1 MLSYKQ
7 KINIFK
13 KASIC
18 RNFEEETFKQ
28 AKSKKIKIPIYLSAG
43 QEYISSTISNLTRE
57 LKINP
62 LIFPQHRCHSIYL
75 SFGGNISKLINEL
88 LGSSEG
94 CTYGMGGS
102 ASIHSK
108 EINMF
113 GHDGHMGTQAP
124 IGVGACFSSKKPTI
138 IFLGD
143 ASAEEDY
150 VLGAIGWASTKKL
163 PIVFVIEDNNLSI
176 LTEKKI
182 RRNWH
187 MHDVGKAFKIQSF
200 DISDSPEEIYKHKNK
215 FFKQPLLL
223 NINTNRLFW
232 HSGAGQDSSKTFDR
246 YKTEMKKL
254 GKKAEIIDQTNKEK
268 IKKLWLNRLKK
279 QLKK

>member
-1 MLSYKQ
+1 MLSFSQ

-13 KASIC
+13 RASLC
-18 RNFEEETFKQ
+18 RNFEEETFKHS
-28 AKSKKIKIPIYLSAG
+28 KEKKIKVPIYLSAG
-43 QEYISSTISNLTRE
+43 QEYISSTISNLIKE
-57 LKINP
+57 LKIKP

-75 SFGGNISKLINEL
+75 SFGGDINQLIQEL
-88 LGSSEG
+88 LGSDKG
-94 CTYGMGGS
+94 CTNGMGGS

-108 EINMF
+108 KINMF

-124 IGVGACFSSKKPTI
+124 IGVGACFSTKRPTVV
-138 IFLGD
+138 FLGD

-150 VLGAIGWASTKKL
+150 VLAALGWASTKKL

-200 DISDSPEEIYKHKNK
+200 DIKDSPEEIYKHKNK

-232 HSGAGQDSSKTFDR
+232 HSGAGRDSLKTFDR
-246 YKTEMKKL
+246 YKNEMKKL
-254 GKKAEIIDQTNKEK
+254 GKKAEDIDQINKNK
-268 IKKLWLNRLKK
+268 IKKLWLNHLEK